1 MKFPFWDPSDG
12 SCSPNPNTNS
22 GMEKILSDTCGWLHW
37 RYVSKEED
45 HLVLKLQNLFRF
57 QLVCCTPFHPYSNYK
72 PLDTLSSN
80 CDILCSSII
89 INGAKRHENV
99 TIALVLICLLCMHML
114 WAGTSRYFQVCTH
127 SPDIILITWTTC
139 TPSSHRIWFP
149 LVHRNKLW
157 ATSSGTSAAHS
168 TEEGVSGTNICK

>member
-22 GMEKILSDTCGWLHW
+22 GMERILSDTCGWLHW

-45 HLVLKLQNLFRF
+45 HLVLKLQNRVI
-57 QLVCCTPFHPYSNYK
+57 QLVLQL
-72 PLDTLSSN
+72 LDTLSSN

-89 INGAKRHENV
+89 IKFIMIEEHENA

-114 WAGTSRYFQVCTH
+114 WAGTSRYFQVCLH